1 MLSCMSWSPRPPNLQ
16 NLSQVKCEEH
26 ALTPRL
32 FDFFLSN
39 PSVRELRIVQ
49 YIAPLEWIT
58 DKKLVAAAQTSLTN
72 AEMLILSN
80 SSGGKMALGMEAV
93 EALIHNAPNLSVL
106 GNLVRLL

>member
-1 MLSCMSWSPRPPNLQ
+1 M
-16 NLSQVKCEEH
+16 
-26 ALTPRL
+26 
-32 FDFFLSN
+32 
-39 PSVRELRIVQ
+39 
-49 YIAPLEWIT
+49 
-58 DKKLVAAAQTSLTN
+58 AAAPTSLTN